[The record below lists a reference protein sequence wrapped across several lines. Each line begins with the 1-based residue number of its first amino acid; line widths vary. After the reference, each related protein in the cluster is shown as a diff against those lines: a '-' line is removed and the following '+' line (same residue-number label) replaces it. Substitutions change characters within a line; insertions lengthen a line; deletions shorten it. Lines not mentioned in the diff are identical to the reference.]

1 MFLQKSDVSDQ
12 SSRNSDTKNNIGP
25 IMMSLL
31 CAVSNCR
38 LNSTIMLLC
47 CNRES
52 KLAKI
57 FLLKEKNIL
66 ASGSSIQSLFR
77 VRLMLSE
84 MAGLL
89 GFVNC

>member
-38 LNSTIMLLC
+38 LDSTVMLLC

-57 FLLKEKNIL
+57 FLLRKHTF